1 MHIKP
6 QKAMFLYDPAEN
18 GKPGV
23 IRVVDSDGRGTY
35 GKWKC
40 SLGACMSHWKNL
52 SDEEVYQAMNWLALE
67 IVEFAG
73 VPVRFLRDQMEENV
87 IGYRDYCNRVGKL
100 AIGPA
105 SAVFHGH

>member
-23 IRVVDSDGRGTY
+23 IRVVDSDGRGSY

-73 VPVRFLRDQMEENV
+73 VPMRFLRDQMEENV

-100 AIGPA
+100 AIGDPIG
-105 SAVFHGH
+105 FIG